1 MSAAP
6 IQKTSAKKLVSSMQK
21 LMALIFLRNITRS
34 KIRNKRLYLARPSV
48 MDLTAVPPPEK
59 SVGPNRD
66 RPELFILILT
76 EIHKTS

>member
-48 MDLTAVPPPEK
+48 MDLTAVLPP
-59 SVGPNRD
+59 R
-66 RPELFILILT
+66 
-76 EIHKTS
+76 EIGRAK